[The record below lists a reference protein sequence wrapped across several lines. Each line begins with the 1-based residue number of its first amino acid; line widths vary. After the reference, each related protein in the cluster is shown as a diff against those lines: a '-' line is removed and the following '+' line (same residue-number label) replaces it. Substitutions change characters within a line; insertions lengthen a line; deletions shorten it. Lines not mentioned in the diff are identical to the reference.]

1 MNTFSQVWV
10 FSDTPSR
17 LPELMNGAQAL
28 ANQINTFVL
37 NDADGVQAIQLG
49 ANHVW
54 KLNGKPDDRMIEDYA
69 GVMADT
75 IRQHGADGLVLLPN
89 TRRGKLLAAKL
100 GYRLKAAVSN
110 DASTVSVQDGK
121 ATVKHM
127 VYGGPFLDGYVLVM
141 IGVALEQLTPAL
153 KLDADW
159 IGLLGAGTLAGL
171 FVGTSLFGYISDKVG
186 RRKMF
191 LIDIIAIGVI
201 SVATMFVSSPV
212 ELLVMR
218 VLIGI
223 VIGAD
228 YPIATSMITEFSST
242 RQRAFSISF
251 IAAMWYVGATCADL
265 VGYWLYDVE
274 GGWRWMLGSA
284 AIPCLLILIGRF
296 ELPESPRW
304 LLRKGRVK
312 ECEEM
317 MIKLFGEP
325 VAFDEEQPQQTRFHD
340 LFNRRHFP
348 FVLFVAAIWTCQV
361 IPMFAIYTFGPQIV
375 GLLGLGVGK
384 NAALGNVVISLFF
397 MLGCIPPMLWLNT
410 AGRRP
415 LLIGSFAMMTLA
427 LAVLGLIPDMGIW
440 LVVMAFA
447 VYAFFSGGPGNLQWL
462 YPNEL
467 FPTDIRASA
476 VGVIMSLSRIGTIVS
491 TWALPIFINNY
502 GISNTMLMGAGISLF
517 GLLISVA
524 FAPETR
530 GMSLAQT
537 SNMTIRGQRMG

>member
-1 MNTFSQVWV
+1 MQ
-10 FSDTPSR
+10 PSR
-17 LPELMNGAQAL
+17 N
-28 ANQINTFVL
+28 F
-37 NDADGVQAIQLG
+37 
-49 ANHVW
+49 
-54 KLNGKPDDRMIEDYA
+54 DDLKFSSIHRRI
-69 GVMADT
+69 
-75 IRQHGADGLVLLPN
+75 LLW
-89 TRRGKLLAAKL
+89 G
-100 GYRLKAAVSN
+100 S
-110 DASTVSVQDGK
+110 
-121 ATVKHM
+121 
-127 VYGGPFLDGYVLVM
+127 GGPFLDGYVLVM

-325 VAFDEEQPQQTRFHD
+325 VAFDEEQPQQTRFRD

-384 NAALGNVVISLFF
+384 NAALGNVVISLFFMLGCIPPMLWLNTAGRRPLLIGSFAMMTLALAVLGLIPDMGIWLLFF

-530 GMSLAQT
+530 GMSLAHLAC
-537 SNMTIRGQRMG
+537 

>member
-1 MNTFSQVWV
+1 MQQPRNF
-10 FSDTPSR
+10 
-17 LPELMNGAQAL
+17 
-28 ANQINTFVL
+28 
-37 NDADGVQAIQLG
+37 
-49 ANHVW
+49 
-54 KLNGKPDDRMIEDYA
+54 DDIKF
-69 GVMADT
+69 T
-75 IRQHGADGLVLLPN
+75 SIH
-89 TRRGKLLAAKL
+89 RRIMLWG
-100 GYRLKAAVSN
+100 S
-110 DASTVSVQDGK
+110 
-121 ATVKHM
+121 
-127 VYGGPFLDGYVLVM
+127 GGPFLDGYVLVM

-153 KLDADW
+153 KLDAQW

-191 LIDIIAIGVI
+191 IIDIIAIGVI
-201 SVATMFVSSPV
+201 SAATMFVSSPV

-228 YPIATSMITEFSST
+228 YPIAPSMIPEFSNP
-242 RQRAFSISF
+242 RQRAFSIGF

-284 AIPCLLILIGRF
+284 VIPCILILIGRF
-296 ELPESPRW
+296 DLPESPRW

-312 ECEEM
+312 ECEAM

-325 VAFDEEQPQQTRFHD
+325 VVFDEEAPQETRFLQ

-375 GLLGLGVGK
+375 GLLGLGAGK
-384 NAALGNVVISLFF
+384 SAALGNVVISLCF
-397 MLGCIPPMLWLNT
+397 MLGCIPPMFWLNS

-415 LLIGSFAMMTLA
+415 LLIGSFIMMTLA
-427 LAVLGLIPDMGIW
+427 LAVLGLIPDMGAW
-440 LVVMAFA
+440 LVVLAFA

-491 TWALPIFINNY
+491 TWALPVFITKY
-502 GISNTMLMGAGISLF
+502 GISNVMLMGAGISLI
-517 GLLISVA
+517 GLLVSIA

-530 GMSLAQT
+530 GLTLAQT
-537 SNMTIRGQRMG
+537 SQMTIRSKPVTRASY

>member
-1 MNTFSQVWV
+1 MQ
-10 FSDTPSR
+10 PSR
-17 LPELMNGAQAL
+17 N
-28 ANQINTFVL
+28 F
-37 NDADGVQAIQLG
+37 
-49 ANHVW
+49 
-54 KLNGKPDDRMIEDYA
+54 DDLKFSSIHRRI
-69 GVMADT
+69 
-75 IRQHGADGLVLLPN
+75 LLW
-89 TRRGKLLAAKL
+89 G
-100 GYRLKAAVSN
+100 S
-110 DASTVSVQDGK
+110 
-121 ATVKHM
+121 
-127 VYGGPFLDGYVLVM
+127 GGPFLDGYVLVM

-325 VAFDEEQPQQTRFHD
+325 VAFEEEQPQQTRFRD

-384 NAALGNVVISLFF
+384 NAHPQDRQHCRSSSRRDSA
-397 MLGCIPPMLWLNT
+397 GC
-410 AGRRP
+410 RRP
-415 LLIGSFAMMTLA
+415 A
-427 LAVLGLIPDMGIW
+427 L
-440 LVVMAFA
+440 
-447 VYAFFSGGPGNLQWL
+447 
-462 YPNEL
+462 
-467 FPTDIRASA
+467 
-476 VGVIMSLSRIGTIVS
+476 
-491 TWALPIFINNY
+491 
-502 GISNTMLMGAGISLF
+502 
-517 GLLISVA
+517 VA
-524 FAPETR
+524 FQQQQGEPSR
-530 GMSLAQT
+530 GIGRVQGS
-537 SNMTIRGQRMG
+537 GQAVHECSEEAHHRHIQWPNQRANIHQRCE